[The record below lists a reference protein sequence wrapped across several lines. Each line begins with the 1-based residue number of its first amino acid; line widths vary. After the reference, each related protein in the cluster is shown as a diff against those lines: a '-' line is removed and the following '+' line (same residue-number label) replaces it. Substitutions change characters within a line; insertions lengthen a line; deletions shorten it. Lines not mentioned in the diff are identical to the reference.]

1 MNTITVNNLCKS
13 FGRYRNK
20 ALVLDD
26 VSFSVKEG
34 SITGFLGANGAGKTT
49 TFKCILEFIRA
60 TSGNFSFFNQGPLN
74 KRTRQDVGFLP
85 ERPYFYDYLTGEEF
99 LTFYAKLGWKESIGS
114 IESRVAWSLKTVKL
128 THARKKP
135 LRSYSKGM
143 LQRIGFAQAIIHR
156 PKLIILDEPMAGLD
170 PDGRSMIKDL
180 IREVSNEGCTIF
192 FSSHLLHDV
201 ENLCDDLVILKN
213 GRMAFQGTISD
224 FTKDI
229 KMEYEIKTES
239 ETGTETIT
247 VDSLASA
254 NKKIAELISKKATI
268 HSVHPK
274 KKTLEEAFVTLSFDR
289 DFKSSNGDN
298 KN

>member
-1 MNTITVNNLCKS
+1 MEVISVSNLCKS
-13 FGRYRNK
+13 FDGYRNK
-20 ALVLDD
+20 TLVLNN

-49 TFKCILEFIRA
+49 TFKCILEFIKT
-60 TSGNFSFFNQGPLN
+60 TSGNFSFFEQGPLT
-74 KRTRQDVGFLP
+74 KKTRQDIGFLP

-99 LTFYAKLGWKESIGS
+99 LTFYAKLGWKEDVGSIGS
-114 IESRVAWSLKTVKL
+114 KVSESLKTVKL

-143 LQRIGFAQAIIHR
+143 LQRIGFAQAIIHK

-180 IREVSNEGCTIF
+180 IKQVSRKGCTIF

-201 ENLCDDLVILKN
+201 EDLCDNLVILKN
-213 GRMAFQGTISD
+213 GQTAFQGTVSD

-229 KMEYEIKTES
+229 KVEYEIKTEAKN
-239 ETGTETIT
+239 GVETIT
-247 VDSLASA
+247 TNNITEA
-254 NKKIAELISKKATI
+254 NKKISELVSKKISI

-274 KKTLEEAFVTLSFDR
+274 KKTLEEAFVTLSFD
-289 DFKSSNGDN
+289 GDERS
-298 KN
+298 